1 LTFLSD
7 TTRSPRQRWS
17 PKKRWWIGI
26 TAAVVVIVVV
36 SIFTGGRV
44 TTNNGEPTSNLV
56 GKSVTAFSLGGLKS
70 GTVVAPWKRDHAAVL
85 IFFASYCGPCHSEM
99 PKVAA
104 YLRHHN
110 EGSIRVIGVDA
121 GYDKRSAAQTFVK
134 KSGVTFPVAYD
145 PTDTVTT
152 GIFQFATVPET
163 AFVTAKGVVNQ
174 VYFGAIPKSVLVQ
187 GIAALR
193 KA

>member
-1 LTFLSD
+1 LSD

-17 PKKRWWIGI
+17 PKKRLSVGIGSSI
-26 TAAVVVIVVV
+26 AVIAIVVV
-36 SIFTGGRV
+36 SILTGGHV

-56 GKSVTAFSLGGLKS
+56 GKSVASFSVPGLES
-70 GTVVAPWKRDHAAVL
+70 GTVVAPWKSDHAAVL
-85 IFFASYCGPCHSEM
+85 IFFASWCGPCQSEM
-99 PKVAA
+99 PRVAS

-110 EGSIRVIGVDA
+110 EGSIRVIGMDS
-121 GYDKRSAAQTFVK
+121 GDKRGAATKFIK
-134 KSGVTFPVAYD
+134 RSGVTFPVAFD
-145 PTDTVTT
+145 PNDTVAT

-174 VYFGAIPKSVLVQ
+174 IYFGAIPKKVLVE

-193 KA
+193 KT

>member
-1 LTFLSD
+1 LSD
-7 TTRSPRQRWS
+7 TTRPPRPRWS
-17 PKKRWWIGI
+17 PKKKRSVAVGSV
-26 TAAVVVIVVV
+26 AAVVAIVVV
-36 SIFTGGRV
+36 SILTGGHV

-56 GKSVTAFSLGGLKS
+56 GKSVAAFSLSGLKS
-70 GTVVAPWKRDHAAVL
+70 GTVEAPWKSHHAAVL

-121 GYDKRSAAQTFVK
+121 GYDSRSAAKKFVK
-134 KSGVTFPVAYD
+134 KSGVTFPVAFD
-145 PTDTVTT
+145 PTDKVTT
-152 GIFQFATVPET
+152 GIFDFATVPET

-174 VYFGAIPKSVLVQ
+174 IYFGAIPKDVLVQ

-193 KA
+193 RA